1 MLSFNNA
8 SPVKLNLPELFH
20 VVTLLVGNG
29 SIMVRASVHEL
40 VINIIHTLCTTIPLP
55 DDQIQKLQFIL
66 NDVCDV
72 KNRIYFGLK
81 KNHANSLTITPD
93 TLADQ
98 SDGMD
103 LTSLECMIRLLIEA
117 LNYGA
122 PSVGR

>member
-8 SPVKLNLPELFH
+8 SPVKLYLPELFH

-40 VINIIHTLCTTIPLP
+40 VVNIIHTLCTTIPLP
-55 DDQIQKLQFIL
+55 DDQIQKLHFIL

-72 KNRIYFGLK
+72 KNRIYFGLT

-103 LTSLECMIRLLIEA
+103 LASLECMIRLLIEG
-117 LNYGA
+117 LKLGA